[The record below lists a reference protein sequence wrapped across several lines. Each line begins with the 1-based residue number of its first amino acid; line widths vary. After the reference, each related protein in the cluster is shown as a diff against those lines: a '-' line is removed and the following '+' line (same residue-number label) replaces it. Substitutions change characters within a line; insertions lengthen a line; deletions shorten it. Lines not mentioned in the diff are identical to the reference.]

1 MGTWDVERMEDM
13 EKWGCGDPEV
23 QGHGDEEQGSD
34 RGCEDRRQR
43 DMGAMG
49 IQKCKD
55 TGGHGAREHGDPGVQ
70 GHGDM
75 GHGKMGTWM
84 WGCGA
89 WKEWGQGDPG
99 IQRDGGQGE
108 MQGQV
113 I

>member
-1 MGTWDVERMEDM
+1 
-13 EKWGCGDPEV
+13 
-23 QGHGDEEQGSD
+23 
-34 RGCEDRRQR
+34 
-43 DMGAMG
+43 MGAMG

-99 IQRDGGQGE
+99 IQRHRDTGILGHEDQEHKGGSSSGSLSVFWLRKQTGPW
-108 MQGQV
+108 
-113 I
+113 